1 MRLPPLRSKDV
12 IKVLK
17 KLGYIEKRQTGSH
30 KIFLNPLKKKIITV
44 PIHNKDLKVGLIR
57 AIIRELEITKNEFL
71 KLLKKI
77 K

>member
-44 PIHNKDLKVGLIR
+44 PIHNKDLKAVSYTHLRCRRRG
-57 AIIRELEITKNEFL
+57 
-71 KLLKKI
+71 
-77 K
+77 